1 MISIRIQEFAREIVF
16 GNLALL
22 GRGIR
27 SRTQVGDWISS
38 QALAGQR
45 KAP

>member
-1 MISIRIQEFAREIVF
+1 MRIQEFTREIVF
-16 GNLALL
+16 GNPAPS
-22 GRGIR
+22 GVAFTAEFKWGI
-27 SRTQVGDWISS
+27 GFSS